1 MKHFIKIIILTFVI
15 AIIQFYLEKTSFSFV
30 FYFELFPF
38 IIFFEHFQ
46 HKDHS
51 LLLIEAFLI
60 GLLIDA
66 LSITPLGLSSL
77 SYLIMSFYIIKIT
90 DNFVLKKHMDRFFLI
105 VSALFLKSLAEI
117 FLLKFFEFDTILSI
131 TSLLLLKPLIMG
143 IVLTILLF
151 FALPYER
158 VSNV

>member
-1 MKHFIKIIILTFVI
+1 MKHFIKIILLTFVI
-15 AIIQFYLEKTSFSFV
+15 AIIQFYLEKTSFNFV

-38 IIFFEHFQ
+38 IIFFEHFH
-46 HKDHS
+46 HKDYN
-51 LLLIEAFLI
+51 LLLIESFLI

-90 DNFVLKKHMDRFFLI
+90 DNFVFKKNIDRFFLI
-105 VSALFLKSLAEI
+105 VSALFLKSLTEL
-117 FLLKFFEFDTILSI
+117 FLLKFFEFETLLSI
-131 TSLLLLKPLIMG
+131 TSLLFLKPLIMG
-143 IVLTILLF
+143 IILTILLF

-158 VSNV
+158 ESNV